1 MKWGIQLIQKKRM
14 KSFFLSLRFLFLCSL
29 IEKLFLFLFPSRF
42 LKKKHTE
49 NWISLCKAW
58 SRLKRNLFSFI
69 FFTSHNFHL
78 IFFFFLSFFFGTETE
93 KKKNYWRIKNF
104 SYEKKIFRFS
114 LSGTRRLTES
124 CFFISSFCML

>member
-1 MKWGIQLIQKKRM
+1 MRNSINSKKRM

-29 IEKLFLFLFPSRF
+29 IEKLFFSVPFFL
-42 LKKKHTE
+42 L
-49 NWISLCKAW
+49 ISKNTQKIEFHFV
-58 SRLKRNLFSFI
+58 KRDPDWKGIYFSFI

-78 IFFFFLSFFFGTETE
+78 IFFLFFLEPKPKRRKLLE
-93 KKKNYWRIKNF
+93 NKKIFLVKR
-104 SYEKKIFRFS
+104 KIFRFS